1 MVQTLLIIVRKVLN
15 LEDYITIYHIDMM
28 KPQSYFL
35 AQMFEMQDKD
45 VILFAN
51 SRANLAQK
59 MAALLG
65 NLFSPA
71 TALVYATK

>member
-1 MVQTLLIIVRKVLN
+1 
-15 LEDYITIYHIDMM
+15 M

-71 TALVYATK
+71 TTLVYAARN